1 MSLAPGYH
9 GFGTGPAG
17 KTHKNTMGPRPTPN
31 AVGRCSGVST
41 PSLFTR
47 RGGVSRGSLGKR
59 GR

>member
-1 MSLAPGYH
+1 MSLAPGYS

-17 KTHKNTMGPRPTPN
+17 KTHRNTMGQGHAPKLKPKGLSIPL
-31 AVGRCSGVST
+31 S
-41 PSLFTR
+41 R

>member
-17 KTHKNTMGPRPTPN
+17 KTHKNTMGQGHTPKPKQQGKS
-31 AVGRCSGVST
+31 VTVV
-41 PSLFTR
+41 R